1 MNSSSHNTNWSC
13 KDHTQERASL
23 IIFIASIAITSNES
37 RTNKLLI
44 SLSPAGLLNKRES
57 TQHEYGVL

>member
-1 MNSSSHNTNWSC
+1 M
-13 KDHTQERASL
+13 
-23 IIFIASIAITSNES
+23 IFIASIAITSNES